1 MNLRQYR
8 DKCYKIAKATGV
20 YLKVKGHGTGKP
32 KCGRLFR
39 VYEINDN
46 ECLLDM
52 FFDKGYEVYDLKDVI
67 CWVKN
72 GKEYPWPV
80 FTPKAKDLFSDV

>member
-20 YLKVKGHGTGKP
+20 YLQVKSHVTGKLI
-32 KCGRLFR
+32 CGRLLR
-39 VYEINDN
+39 SYEINDN
-46 ECLLDM
+46 ECLIDM
-52 FFDKGYEVYDLKDVI
+52 LFANGYEMHDLKDVI

-80 FTPKAKDLFSDV
+80 FKSKANDLFLDV